1 MKQFLRDI
9 TVHHMVLIVLT
20 FISVLIIS
28 LSALSLVGLNRA
40 GEELDESRVM
50 LQKTHALAQTND
62 QIMRARLRLARQA
75 EYLADGNDYGAKQE
89 ADAVRESLSKAD
101 SYFNSFLQYT
111 AGQDSPELQAL
122 KQPYSKLTNDGLD
135 KLVSLLAAG
144 DTAQYKAHNLTAVV
158 NASREFGNAMTQFN
172 DMADQQQV
180 KMLEQA
186 TSSRRLVIGVVI
198 GILVFCLV
206 LILLADRY
214 IVHFVRMPLDQI
226 KTYFQQIADGDL
238 TCRIEMF
245 GKNCPGQLYPY
256 LRDMKDSLT
265 QTVREVRA
273 GVELISNGASEIAS
287 GNHDLSQRTEEQAA
301 SLEETASSMQQL
313 ADIVAQNAQ
322 SARAANGMV
331 KNASE
336 IARQGESA
344 MEDVVKIMQE
354 ISAKSH
360 QISDIT
366 SLIDGIAFQTNILAL
381 NAAVEAARAGEQGKG
396 FAVVASEVRNLAQRS
411 ASAAKEI
418 KALII
423 SSSEVVETGT
433 HRVIAAGATI
443 REVTTSVGQVTTLVE
458 EIAAASSEQADSIE
472 QVNIAVTQMDEATQQ
487 NSALVEQAAAT
498 ARVLDEQS
506 DHLRQSVQIF
516 KII

>member
-9 TVHHMVLIVLT
+9 TVHHMVLIVLA

-28 LSALSLVGLNRA
+28 LSALSLYGLNRA

-75 EYLADGNDYGAKQE
+75 EYLAEGNTDAARQE
-89 ADAVRESLSKAD
+89 AEAVRDSLSKAD
-101 SYFNSFLQYT
+101 SNFNNFLQYT

-122 KQPYSKLTNDGLD
+122 KQPYSKLSSDGLA

-144 DTAQYKAHNLTAVV
+144 NLDQYKTHNLTTVV
-158 NASREFGNAMTQFN
+158 SASREFGNAMAQFN
-172 DMADQQQV
+172 DAAEQQQV
-180 KMLEQA
+180 QMLKQA
-186 TSSRRLVIGVVI
+186 SANRKLVIGVVI
-198 GILVFCLV
+198 GILAFCLV

-226 KTYFQQIADGDL
+226 KTYFQQIANGDL
-238 TCRIEMF
+238 TCHIEMF

-256 LRDMKDSLT
+256 LRDMKDSLSD
-265 QTVREVRA
+265 TVRQVRA
-273 GVELISNGASEIAS
+273 GVEQISNGASEIAS
-287 GNHDLSQRTEEQAA
+287 GNLDLSHRTEEQAS
-301 SLEETASSMQQL
+301 SLQETTTSMQQL

-322 SARAANGMV
+322 NARTANGMV
-331 KNASE
+331 KNASS

-360 QISDIT
+360 QIGDIT

-396 FAVVASEVRNLAQRS
+396 FAVVASEVRSLAQRS

-418 KALII
+418 KALIV
-423 SSSEVVETGT
+423 SSSEVVEAGT
-433 HRVIAAGATI
+433 HRVIAAGSTI
-443 REVTTSVGQVTTLVE
+443 REVTTSVGQITTLVE
-458 EIAAASSEQADSIE
+458 EIAAASGEQADSIE
-472 QVNIAVTQMDEATQQ
+472 QVKIAVAQIDGATQQ

-498 ARVLDEQS
+498 AKVLDDQS
-506 DHLRQSVQIF
+506 DNLRQSVQIF
-516 KII
+516 KIN

>member
-20 FISVLIIS
+20 FISVLILS
-28 LSALSLVGLNRA
+28 LSALSLLGLNRA
-40 GEELDESRVM
+40 GEELDESRLM

-75 EYLADGNDYGAKQE
+75 EYVADGNTADAKLE
-89 ADAVRESLSKAD
+89 ADSVQDSLSKAD
-101 SYFNSFLQYT
+101 TYFNEFLQHST
-111 AGQDSPELQAL
+111 GHDGLELEAL
-122 KQPYSKLTNDGLD
+122 KQPYDKLTNAGLD

-144 DTAQYKAHNLTAVV
+144 DIAQYKTHNLSVIV
-158 NASREFGNAMTQFN
+158 NASRDFGNAMAQFN
-172 DMADQQQV
+172 DTAEKQQV
-180 KMLEQA
+180 LMLEKA
-186 TSSRRLVIGVVI
+186 TANRRLVISVVI
-198 GILVFCLV
+198 GILVICLI

-214 IVHFVRMPLDQI
+214 IVHFVRTPLNQI
-226 KTYFQQIADGDL
+226 KDYFQQIADGDL
-238 TCRIEMF
+238 TCQIEMF

-256 LRDMKDSLT
+256 LRDMKDSLAK
-265 QTVREVRA
+265 TVREVRE
-273 GVELISNGASEIAS
+273 GVNQISNGASEIAN

-313 ADIVAQNAQ
+313 ADIVSQNAQNA
-322 SARAANGMV
+322 RAASGMV
-331 KNASE
+331 KNASS
-336 IARQGESA
+336 IARQGETS

-360 QISDIT
+360 QIEDIT

-396 FAVVASEVRNLAQRS
+396 FAVVASEVRSLAQRS

-423 SSSEVVETGT
+423 SSSEVVESGT
-433 HRVIAAGATI
+433 HRVIAAGSTI
-443 REVTTSVGQVTTLVE
+443 REVTSSVSQVTTLVE

-472 QVNIAVTQMDEATQQ
+472 QVNTAMTQMDEATQQ

-516 KII
+516 KIN